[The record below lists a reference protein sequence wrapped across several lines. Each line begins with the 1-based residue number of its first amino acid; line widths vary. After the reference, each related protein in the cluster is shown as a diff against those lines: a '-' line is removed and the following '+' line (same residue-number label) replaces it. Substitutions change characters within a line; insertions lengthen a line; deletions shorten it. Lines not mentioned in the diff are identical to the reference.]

1 MANKKKKTVV
11 EEIVKEDTIEET
23 IGDKP
28 VEEVIEEN
36 AAEEAVEENIAE
48 EAIEENAVEETEI
61 ESDEGKNEDSSD
73 EGEPEKIDEDV
84 IVEDEPEII
93 QIVKVPTE
101 DNTIVYRQKDI
112 CKVVLAT
119 PSYYIINK
127 NGSNVTIY
135 GKNDKKRGDTVEY

>member
-1 MANKKKKTVV
+1 MANRKKKTVV
-11 EEIVKEDTIEET
+11 EEIVKEDTIEE
-23 IGDKP
+23 IIEDKP

-36 AAEEAVEENIAE
+36 IAEEAV
-48 EAIEENAVEETEI
+48 EENAVEETEI

-101 DNTIVYRQKDI
+101 DDAIVYRQKDI

>member
-1 MANKKKKTVV
+1 MANRKKKTVV
-11 EEIVKEDTIEET
+11 EEIVKEDTIEE
-23 IGDKP
+23 IIEDKP

-36 AAEEAVEENIAE
+36 IAEEAV
-48 EAIEENAVEETEI
+48 EENAVEETEI

-101 DNTIVYRQKDI
+101 DDTILYKQKDI

-135 GKNDKKRGDTVEY
+135 EKNDKKRGDTVEY